1 MMAGNWQEVLLQTVH
16 EEHCEVFFNEPLAR
30 HTSFRIGGPAD
41 ALVIVRSRRGLSVV
55 RTIAQKYRVNITV
68 IGRGTNVLISEQ
80 GLRGIVVKLQGE
92 FCRIELRENQIYAGA
107 GVLLDEIADFAE
119 SHGFSGT
126 EFLAGIP
133 GTIGGGL
140 MSNAGAYGRSLGD
153 IVQQVEVMDNQGIVE
168 LLNRKVFRNQY
179 RESLVP
185 AGFWVLSVILQL
197 QQGRGKSCQ
206 EIRSERRQKH
216 PSEPSAGSFFK
227 NPATV
232 PAGKLIEQCGLKGV
246 ALGGA
251 AVSPQHGNFIVNRG
265 GARFVDVYELVQ
277 IMKATVEEMTGIELD
292 EEVRILP
299 PTGSTG
305 DRR

>member
-1 MMAGNWQEVLLQTVH
+1 MTGNWQEVLLQTVH

-41 ALVIVRSRRGLSVV
+41 ALVIVRSRRGLRGVW
-55 RTIAQKYRVNITV
+55 TIAQKYGVNITV
-68 IGRGTNVLISEQ
+68 IGRGTNMLISEQ

-92 FCRIELRENQIYAGA
+92 FCRIELRDNEIYAGA

-119 SHGFSGT
+119 SHGFSGA

-140 MSNAGAYGRSLGD
+140 TSNAGAYGRSLGD
-153 IVQQVEVMDNQGIVE
+153 VVQQVEVMDNQGIVA
-168 LLNRKVFRNQY
+168 LLNREDLRNQY
-179 RESLVP
+179 RESLLP
-185 AGFWVLSVILQL
+185 AGSWALSVILKL
-197 QQGRGKSCQ
+197 PQGKGRSCQ

-227 NPATV
+227 NPAAV
-232 PAGKLIEQCGLKGV
+232 PAGKLIEQCGLKGMV
-246 ALGGA
+246 LGGA

-277 IMKATVEEMTGIELD
+277 IIKATVEEMTGIELD

-299 PTGSTG
+299 PTGSAG

>member
-1 MMAGNWQEVLLQTVH
+1 MMAGDWREVLQQAVQ
-16 EEHCEVFFNEPLAR
+16 EEHYEVFLNEPLAR
-30 HTSFRIGGPAD
+30 HTSFQIGGPAD
-41 ALVIVRSRRGLSVV
+41 ALVIVRSRDDLYRVW
-55 RTIAQKYRVNITV
+55 TIAQKYGVNITV
-68 IGRGTNVLISEQ
+68 IGRGTNVLISDQ

-92 FCRIELRENQIYAGA
+92 FCRIELKDNQIYAGA
-107 GVLLDEIADFAE
+107 GVLLNEIADFAE
-119 SHGFSGT
+119 AHGFSGA

-153 IVQQVEVMDNQGIVE
+153 IVLEVEVMDYQGKTAW
-168 LLNRKVFRNQY
+168 LNRQVLRNQY
-179 RESLVP
+179 REPLLP
-185 AGFWVLSVILQL
+185 PGFWALSVILKL
-197 QQGRGKSCQ
+197 PQGKGKRCQ
-206 EIRSERRQKH
+206 EIRSERWQKH

-227 NPATV
+227 NPVTV
-232 PAGKLIEQCGLKGV
+232 PAGKLIEQCGLKGM

-251 AVSPQHGNFIVNRG
+251 AVSYQHGNFIVNRG

-277 IMKATVEEMTGIELD
+277 IIKATVEEMTGIELD

-299 PTGSTG
+299 PTGSAG

>member
-1 MMAGNWQEVLLQTVH
+1 MAGNWQEILLQTVH

-41 ALVIVRSRRGLSVV
+41 ALVIVRSRSGLSGVW
-55 RTIAQKYRVNITV
+55 TIAQKYGVNITV

-92 FCRIELRENQIYAGA
+92 FCRIELRDNQIYAGA

-119 SHGFSGT
+119 SHGFSGA

-153 IVQQVEVMDNQGIVE
+153 IVQQVEVMDNQGIIK
-168 LLNRKVFRNQY
+168 LLNRGVLRNQY
-179 RESLVP
+179 RESLLP
-185 AGFWVLSVILQL
+185 AGSWALSVILKL
-197 QQGRGKSCQ
+197 QQGRAKSCQ

-232 PAGKLIEQCGLKGV
+232 PAGKLIEQCGLKGIE
-246 ALGGA
+246 LGGA
-251 AVSPQHGNFIVNRG
+251 AVSHQHGNFIVNRG

-277 IMKATVEEMTGIELD
+277 IIKATVEEMTGIELD

-299 PTGSTG
+299 PAGSAG